1 MSFPE
6 NEMDDIINDFIVE
19 SMEGLESLD
28 QKFID
33 LEKNVSDTTL
43 LNDIFRSVHTI
54 KGASGFFGFQQI
66 VDVAH
71 VTEDILNKL
80 RKSEMAVNAAVM
92 DAVLKAVDMI
102 KALIKKVRD
111 KNDSP
116 LDIQPVLEMLR
127 AVQNGR
133 SAPVTEPRPD
143 AAPGQPLDAETP
155 ARPPAGAERKQD
167 ETGGQKE
174 KEHSIRV
181 DIERLDA
188 VMNLVGELVLSRNRL
203 MNIGGK
209 ITEWNSE
216 NELVGHLNDALS
228 QLDLNT
234 TGLQLG
240 IMKMRMQPVAKVF
253 NKFPRM
259 VRDLTRQSG
268 KEVEL
273 VITGQETE
281 LDKTVIEE
289 IGDPLVHLI
298 RNSIDHGIEMPDDRQ
313 ARGKPRSGTLELS
326 AYQEGRN
333 IVVAVSDDGK
343 GIDPA
348 IIRRSAAEKGLMSA
362 DEAERLSDRDVLN
375 LIFLP
380 GFSTAKTVSNISGR
394 GVGMDVVKTNI
405 SRINGGITVDSTA
418 GIGTSMVMRLPLTL
432 AIIQVLTVD
441 AGSELYG
448 IPLSTVIENIRVR
461 TEDIKSIEGKE
472 AIRIRDSV
480 YPVVRLQ
487 RLVGS
492 EASDNGSG
500 WKYIVIM
507 GIGEKK
513 FGLLVDRLRGQEEIV
528 MKSMGGHMKG
538 AVGVAGACITGDGNV
553 ILILDV
559 AGLIDALDRA
569 CAKC

>member
-6 NEMDDIINDFIVE
+6 NEMEDIINDFIIE
-19 SMEGLESLD
+19 SMEGLEALD

-33 LEKNVSDTTL
+33 LEKNGSDTTL

-54 KGASGFFGFQQI
+54 KGASGFLGFQQI

-116 LDIQPVLEMLR
+116 LDIQPVVDILR
-127 AVQNGR
+127 AVQSR
-133 SAPVTEPRPD
+133 PLAPVPQPQPD
-143 AAPGQPLDAETP
+143 AMPRQPFDAEVL
-155 ARPPAGAERKQD
+155 AQQQAGAQQRQD
-167 ETGGQKE
+167 DAGGQKE

-209 ITEWNSE
+209 ITEWDAE

-298 RNSIDHGIEMPDDRQ
+298 RNSLDHGIEMPEDR
-313 ARGKPRSGTLELS
+313 AAMGKPRSGTLTLS

-333 IVVAVSDDGK
+333 IVIAVSDDGK

-348 IIRRSAAEKGLMSA
+348 VIRRSAAEKGLMSA
-362 DEAERLSDRDVLN
+362 DEAERLSDKDVIN

-380 GFSTAKTVSNISGR
+380 GFSTAKTVTNISGR

-405 SRINGGITVDSTA
+405 SRINGGITVDSA
-418 GIGTSMVMRLPLTL
+418 VGKGTSMVMRLPLTL

-441 AGSELYG
+441 AGTELYG

-487 RLVGS
+487 RLVES
-492 EASDNGSG
+492 SASDNGSG

-538 AVGVAGACITGDGNV
+538 TEGVAGACITGDGNV

-559 AGLIDALDRA
+559 AGLIEVLNRA
-569 CAKC
+569 YAKC

>member
-33 LEKNVSDTTL
+33 LERNVSDTTL

-54 KGASGFFGFQQI
+54 KGASGFLGFQQI

-92 DAVLKAVDMI
+92 DAVLKTVDMI

-116 LDIQPVLEMLR
+116 LDIRPVVEMLR
-127 AVQNGR
+127 AVQNGQP
-133 SAPVTEPRPD
+133 APVPEPQPD
-143 AAPGQPLDAETP
+143 AVPPQPSDAETP
-155 ARPPAGAERKQD
+155 ARQPAAAERKQD
-167 ETGGQKE
+167 DAGGQKE

-209 ITEWNSE
+209 ITAWNAE
-216 NELVGHLNDALS
+216 NELVGHLNDALL

-298 RNSIDHGIEMPDDRQ
+298 RNSIDHGIEMPDDR
-313 ARGKPRSGTLELS
+313 AALGKPRFGTLTLS

-333 IVVAVSDDGK
+333 IVVAVSE
-343 GIDPA
+343 
-348 IIRRSAAEKGLMSA
+348 RRQGHRPGNHQEVGGGQGPY
-362 DEAERLSDRDVLN
+362 ER
-375 LIFLP
+375 
-380 GFSTAKTVSNISGR
+380 GR
-394 GVGMDVVKTNI
+394 G
-405 SRINGGITVDSTA
+405 R
-418 GIGTSMVMRLPLTL
+418 
-432 AIIQVLTVD
+432 
-441 AGSELYG
+441 
-448 IPLSTVIENIRVR
+448 
-461 TEDIKSIEGKE
+461 E
-472 AIRIRDSV
+472 A
-480 YPVVRLQ
+480 
-487 RLVGS
+487 
-492 EASDNGSG
+492 
-500 WKYIVIM
+500 
-507 GIGEKK
+507 
-513 FGLLVDRLRGQEEIV
+513 LRQG
-528 MKSMGGHMKG
+528 
-538 AVGVAGACITGDGNV
+538 
-553 ILILDV
+553 
-559 AGLIDALDRA
+559 
-569 CAKC
+569 CA